1 MLNIIINFP
10 FIIFDLLKG
19 FLHYE
24 LMFSLNQVKLFSY
37 YLSKNLINLFF
48 VIKNML
54 INMASSFAFM
64 KVNFN

>member
-24 LMFSLNQVKLFSY
+24 LMFSLNQVKLIFY
-37 YLSKNLINLFF
+37 YFLVYLFF
-48 VIKNML
+48 LIKNML
-54 INMASSFAFM
+54 INMASSFAFI